1 MTLFFQLK
9 VFTYGEKL
17 YDRLEFEELALSG
30 LDPALGPKLH
40 KFGKKAID
48 VEKGTSTEKDAS
60 SSSSSL
66 SDAASAKEDTSPV
79 CTVSVLR
86 GDV

>member
-60 SSSSSL
+60 SL

-79 CTVSVLR
+79 RTVSVLR

>member
-1 MTLFFQLK
+1 LSFQLK

-48 VEKGTSTEKDAS
+48 VEKGTSTEKDS
-60 SSSSSL
+60 SSSSS
-66 SDAASAKEDTSPV
+66 DVVSAEEDTSPV
-79 CTVSVLR
+79 RTRVSVLH
-86 GDV
+86 DV